1 MRLLAVS
8 LLLILALPLGAV
20 EPANAPKNRDLV
32 LGFADCE
39 PAVFTRLV
47 APVTVRLTNISYA
60 PTSRLAGFKQEVLG
74 AAGQALAV
82 TVRIDG
88 EKWNGLC
95 ESLVYTAELA
105 GGRESSP
112 SYPSWSGKNAEGM
125 IAFSPVEPGGVVLGG
140 SSTLDGGVETRFKY
154 DESGRRLLDAQSFV
168 LRGTSYVLK
177 YSDYQYGV
185 VQVGQHKIKKLLGYT
200 ASLTVNR

>member
-1 MRLLAVS
+1 MRSLTGS
-8 LLLILALPLGAV
+8 LLLIFPLFLGAV

-47 APVTVRLTNISYA
+47 APVTVRLTDITYA
-60 PTSRLAGFKQEVLG
+60 PTSRLAGFKQEVVG
-74 AAGQALAV
+74 TAGQVQAV

-105 GGRESSP
+105 GGRKSSP
-112 SYPSWSGKNAEGM
+112 GYGSWSGKDAEGM

-140 SSTLDGGVETRFKY
+140 SGTLEGGVETRFKY
-154 DESGRRLLDAQSFV
+154 DKSGRRLLDTQTFA
-168 LRGTSYVLK
+168 LRGTSYVLE
-177 YSDYQYGV
+177 YSDYQYGI
-185 VQVGQHKIKKLLGYT
+185 VQVGQHKITKLLGYT
-200 ASLTVNR
+200 ASLTVKR